1 MGEHLLCKQEVL
13 GSNPFASTNARD
25 VERAGGIGRIGIVV
39 ETGFGGRRLTSS
51 VVFVLW
57 HCE

>member
-1 MGEHLLCKQEVL
+1 
-13 GSNPFASTNARD
+13 
-25 VERAGGIGRIGIVV
+25 VERAGGIGRIRVLV
-39 ETGFGGRRLTSS
+39 ETGFGGRRLTPP